1 VLSSGLFIGLA
12 TLASGALYDR
22 FQAGGYLGMSLM
34 TAGGVVVMVVLMRQ
48 IRRTGAAGP

>member
-34 TAGGVVVMVVLMRQ
+34 TAGGVIVMVVLMRQ
-48 IRRTGAAGP
+48 TRRPGVAGP